1 MNEILMWILGI
12 ALTAFAG
19 TGAGALV
26 QWIKTLGFVKK
37 LNIDSLIDK
46 AAEYAINLAEGLGRK
61 WTNAGTEKMNI
72 AKNAFEVELKR
83 QGIKMDAGDMGKR
96 LESIFNKLKPQI
108 EAWKPLVNEVKDVT
122 EK

>member
-19 TGAGALV
+19 TGAGALI
-26 QWIKTLGFVKK
+26 QWIKTLSFIKK

-46 AAEYAINLAEGLGRK
+46 AAEYAVHYAEAIGRS
-61 WTNAGTEKMNI
+61 WANGGSEKMEA
-72 AKNAFEVELKR
+72 AKDAFQAELQR
-83 QGIKMDAGDMGKR
+83 QGIKMEAGDMGKR
-96 LESIFNKLKPQI
+96 LESIFNKLKPEI
-108 EAWKPLVNEVKDVT
+108 EAWKSNVKEVT